1 MIGTFVKKQLLL
13 FVRNRHEL
21 LILLGMPFVLI
32 TILGFALGNIM
43 DGNDGQPAVHAKIAF
58 VNEGDEQQ
66 DIQKFT
72 HEVEAM
78 RMPENEKQLLIEA
91 ARSLS
96 PITVLKQDVFG
107 AKPLKKYIRIVDV
120 PPAQLNK
127 ALQDDE
133 YTAIVRLPDEFT
145 YQMLKHLFF
154 QQKQPTNLFF
164 YVNEEKAWTS
174 EIVGQIISEFQ
185 QHYSL
190 VSALGKAGVKEFAIP
205 DIHVNG
211 KIETITKKEPI
222 RAVTYYMIGMGVM
235 FALYV
240 ASNVGSY
247 AFEEKQSHV
256 FDRMLLANVSKW
268 SYMTGIFISA
278 MLLSFLQLMILYGA
292 TSIIYGITWP
302 DVAAFLL
309 VTAALSFAV
318 GGLAVLLTSLNFR
331 TNSEQASRF
340 FQTVLVTMFSL
351 VGGSFFPAGQL
362 SNFINTL
369 GAFTPNGASMSAYL
383 KLLQGYHLAD
393 VAYSIVYLCIFS
405 AATMVLSVWAFPKRG
420 NEA

>member
-1 MIGTFVKKQLLL
+1 MFFASYRPGITGLGGIDMIGTFVKKQLLL

-278 MLLSFLQLMILYGA
+278 MLLSFFTAHDFIRRNVHHLWDYMAGCSRVFARYSCIIIRCRRLGCFVNILEFPDKFG
-292 TSIIYGITWP
+292 TSIPLFPNRLSDDVFACWRQLFPCRPIIQFHKHARGIYAKRGEHECLLK
-302 DVAAFLL
+302 AA
-309 VTAALSFAV
+309 ARISF
-318 GGLAVLLTSLNFR
+318 
-331 TNSEQASRF
+331 SRC
-340 FQTVLVTMFSL
+340 
-351 VGGSFFPAGQL
+351 
-362 SNFINTL
+362 
-369 GAFTPNGASMSAYL
+369 
-383 KLLQGYHLAD
+383 
-393 VAYSIVYLCIFS
+393 CIFHCLF
-405 AATMVLSVWAFPKRG
+405 MYL
-420 NEA
+420 